1 MLAQGEAQAI
11 SRFVCLRGVAAAARM
26 FCRSRT
32 TCAACAKRLLTG
44 ERKRRAESRIV
55 TNRRKRVAK
64 LAVAV
69 TRKGHRSWHTYSS
82 SSALVNVLKRKFN
95 VVVSSRTVR
104 RDLRAL
110 KFKYLV
116 RRKTPTRSAE
126 ESTARL
132 NFAKR
137 YLHANPRRIVFSD
150 ECWLTCN
157 ERTGSGRG
165 EWVRGNDERFPIES
179 KCRFNVGSIMV
190 WGAIGYNF
198 RYLVLFPRKQ
208 EDGTAWTLNGSGYIR
223 RCLSKI
229 APRLTAEKRIFMQ
242 DGARAHVNSRVRRY
256 LGEKHIRTLQ
266 WPASSP
272 DLNPIEQLWS
282 VLKSAVGQRCPLNLE
297 ELKRAAVEAWDAI
310 PDKSGKSGAFVLQQ
324 LFGGTHKRGV
334 RVEKKMED
342 RLFLIT
348 LYSHI
353 ISDAFFCTLC
363 GSPAKSVLPGASAPT
378 CSSRR
383 RRGKNM
389 PPIRALWSGSC
400 AG

>member
-229 APRLTAEKRIFMQ
+229 APRLIAEKRIFM
-242 DGARAHVNSRVRRY
+242 H
-256 LGEKHIRTLQ
+256 
-266 WPASSP
+266 
-272 DLNPIEQLWS
+272 
-282 VLKSAVGQRCPLNLE
+282 
-297 ELKRAAVEAWDAI
+297 DAKI
-310 PDKSGKSGAFVLQQ
+310 WRHFSFFLAFL
-324 LFGGTHKRGV
+324 
-334 RVEKKMED
+334 
-342 RLFLIT
+342 
-348 LYSHI
+348 
-353 ISDAFFCTLC
+353 
-363 GSPAKSVLPGASAPT
+363 AKI
-378 CSSRR
+378 
-383 RRGKNM
+383 K
-389 PPIRALWSGSC
+389 
-400 AG
+400 

>member
-1 MLAQGEAQAI
+1 
-11 SRFVCLRGVAAAARM
+11 M

-165 EWVRGNDERFPIES
+165 EWVRGNDERFP
-179 KCRFNVGSIMV
+179 K
-190 WGAIGYNF
+190 
-198 RYLVLFPRKQ
+198 
-208 EDGTAWTLNGSGYIR
+208 
-223 RCLSKI
+223 
-229 APRLTAEKRIFMQ
+229 
-242 DGARAHVNSRVRRY
+242 
-256 LGEKHIRTLQ
+256 
-266 WPASSP
+266 
-272 DLNPIEQLWS
+272 LNPS
-282 VLKSAVGQRCPLNLE
+282 VASTSAPSWCGERLGTTS
-297 ELKRAAVEAWDAI
+297 AI
-310 PDKSGKSGAFVLQQ
+310 WFCFQES
-324 LFGGTHKRGV
+324 
-334 RVEKKMED
+334 KKMEPRGLSTAPD
-342 RLFLIT
+342 TF
-348 LYSHI
+348 
-353 ISDAFFCTLC
+353 
-363 GSPAKSVLPGASAPT
+363 VGASRKLPQ
-378 CSSRR
+378 
-383 RRGKNM
+383 G
-389 PPIRALWSGSC
+389 
-400 AG
+400 